1 MGVPKFYRWLSER
14 YPLLNQPV
22 KLRGAPQIDNLV
34 GSRVCVA
41 RRRRACVLAGRNAA
55 ARTPDFRGRSRRV
68 CEPPGTAPRPFAVSA
83 AARLPCVASRRGHSS
98 AVGPPPVTTR
108 AWPRTGLTRARV
120 AFPSVP
126 GHERRDP

>member
-34 GSRVCVA
+34 SSQRHA
-41 RRRRACVLAGRNAA
+41 RRRHRACSPAARNAA
-55 ARTPDFRGRSRRV
+55 ARTPESGGLV
-68 CEPPGTAPRPFAVSA
+68 APRVRAPGHRSASRAVSA
-83 AARLPCVASRRGHSS
+83 AAPVTCGSRRSEASACDAPPVAEHAAARTVLTCVRVTSS
-98 AVGPPPVTTR
+98 A
-108 AWPRTGLTRARV
+108 
-120 AFPSVP
+120 VP